1 MKTAISS
8 RLYFGIE
15 LSFFGLSTERRIS
28 IWNSSEDDLLSKMH
42 IKSIV
47 SDLKLSF
54 ILSIFTY
61 RRIFYGINNLKNSE
75 EEIWQNRESG

>member
-47 SDLKLSF
+47 SDLNCHL
-54 ILSIFTY
+54 
-61 RRIFYGINNLKNSE
+61 FYLFSHTGEYSMELI
-75 EEIWQNRESG
+75 I

>member
-54 ILSIFTY
+54 
-61 RRIFYGINNLKNSE
+61 FYLFSHTGEYSMELI
-75 EEIWQNRESG
+75 I